1 MAMKKPISVIL
12 KSKKTVFTFKDIS
25 LLWGMT
31 DRKSAIAGIH
41 YYVSTGDLYRIRRGI
56 YAKDK
61 DYDKVE
67 LASRIYT
74 PAYVSFETVLAR
86 TGMIF
91 QYYSQIFVA
100 SYLAREIIIDGQ
112 KYVYRKIKN
121 TVLTDPAGVLN
132 QDGIAIATKER
143 AFLDT
148 LYINKDYHFD
158 HLGVLNWELVFQ
170 FLPLYGNK
178 RMTQKVHALYNDIK
192 SGKQNL

>member
-1 MAMKKPISVIL
+1 MKKPISAIL
-12 KSKKTVFTFKDIS
+12 KSKQTVFTFKDVS

-31 DRKSAIAGIH
+31 DRKSAVTGIN

-86 TGMIF
+86 AGLIF

-100 SYLAREIIIDGQ
+100 SYLTREIIIDGQ
-112 KYVYRKIKN
+112 KYVYRKIKD
-121 TVLTDPAGVLN
+121 TSLTDPAGVLN

-158 HLGVLNWELVFQ
+158 HLGVLDWEMVFQ
-170 FLPLYGNK
+170 ILPLYENK
-178 RMTQKVHALYNDIK
+178 RMTKKVRALYDDFK
-192 SGKQNL
+192 SGK